1 MSEAYIPRV
10 GVDALMPEEYQ
21 RDIIE
26 SVPEQSAVMRYAYKA
41 PDMARAQRRIPC
53 LSALPIAYFSNPG
66 PSSVDEDEQ
75 WKRLTQLMW
84 ENKHIDAEEINCIIA
99 IPQAVLDDA
108 DYDIWGQ
115 SRPKIIEAFGIVF
128 DRAVFYGTNAPQVWP
143 DPIVTAAIA
152 HGNFVTLG
160 SVGADVYDDIM
171 SEGGLIEKIEE
182 DGFMVDGYIAAIKMR
197 SKLRGLRDSNRQ
209 PIFKALVKE
218 GMQGSSNY
226 QLDGEPCWFPRNGA
240 IDHTKSMLIAGEWK
254 QLMYAIRK
262 DITWK
267 ILTEAVVQDPSTK
280 EILYNL
286 AQQNMVGL
294 RCSMRLGWQVPN
306 PITRLNEDE
315 ETRYPFAVLGEE
327 QS

>member
-10 GVDALMPEEYQ
+10 GVEALMPEDYQ

-26 SVPEQSAVMRYAYKA
+26 SVPEKSAVMTYGYRA

-66 PSSVDEDEQ
+66 PSSVTEDAQ

-84 ENKHIDAEEINCIIA
+84 ENKYIDAEEINCIIA

-115 SRPKIIEAFGIVF
+115 SRPKIIEAFGMVF
-128 DRAVFYGTNAPQVWP
+128 DQAVFYGTNAPQVWP

-160 SVGADVYDDIM
+160 SGIDVYDDIM
-171 SEGGLIEKIEE
+171 GEDGLIAKIEE
-182 DGFMVDGYIAAIKMR
+182 DGFMVDGYISAIRMR
-197 SKLRGLRDSNRQ
+197 AKLRALRDDNKQ
-209 PIFKALVKE
+209 PIFKALAKE
-218 GMQGSSNY
+218 GVQGPSNY
-226 QLDGEPCWFPRNGA
+226 MLDGEPLYFPRNGA
-240 IDHTKSMLIAGEWK
+240 IDYTKSLLIAGEWK

-306 PITRLNEDE
+306 PINRINEDD
-315 ETRYPFAVLGEE
+315 ETRYPFSVLGEAA
-327 QS
+327 S

>member
-1 MSEAYIPRV
+1 MSEAYVPRV
-10 GVDALMPEEYQ
+10 GVEALMPEEYQ
-21 RDIIE
+21 RDIIDH
-26 SVPEQSAVMRYAYKA
+26 VPEQSAVMTYGFRA

-66 PSSVDEDEQ
+66 PSSKDEDEQ
-75 WKRLTQLMW
+75 WKRLTQIMW
-84 ENKHIDAEEINCIIA
+84 EDKYIEAEEINCIIA

-115 SRPKIIEAFGIVF
+115 ARPNIIEAFGQVF

-143 DPIVTAAIA
+143 DPIVTAATA
-152 HGNFVTLG
+152 HGNFVTVG
-160 SVGADVYDDIM
+160 SIGTDIYDDIM
-171 SEGGLIEKIEE
+171 GEDGLIAKVED
-182 DGFMVDGYIAAIKMR
+182 DGFMVDGYIAAIRMR
-197 SKLRGLRDSNRQ
+197 AKLRGLRDSNKQ
-209 PIFKALVKE
+209 PIFKPITKE
-218 GMQGSSNY
+218 GVQGNTSY
-226 QLDGEPCWFPRNGA
+226 MLDGEPCYFPRNGA
-240 IDHTKSMLIAGEWK
+240 VDHTKSLLIAGAWK

-306 PITRLNEDE
+306 PINRIQEDE
-315 ETRYPFAVLGEE
+315 ELRYPFSVLGEE